1 MQHLFHI
8 HSERK
13 NYYVKV
19 RQVLAEEFFDFF
31 LINTSQSSST
41 QRKMFFSILF
51 LEGKSLD
58 VVDGRLLNIQHVSKQ
73 KSCFRKSNKNNV
85 MANLTTGVIFQV
97 MCFKIS
103 ETSNVLFEISDSM
116 HN

>member
-1 MQHLFHI
+1 MLGILISNATPISHPRG
-8 HSERK
+8 EK

-31 LINTSQSSST
+31 LINTSQSRST
-41 QRKMFFSILF
+41 QKKMLF

-58 VVDGRLLNIQHVSKQ
+58 VVDGRLLNIQHVSKE

-85 MANLTTGVIFQV
+85 MANLTTGVIF
-97 MCFKIS
+97 
-103 ETSNVLFEISDSM
+103 
-116 HN
+116 

>member
-1 MQHLFHI
+1 MSSRDTTPISHPFG
-8 HSERK
+8 ENK

-31 LINTSQSSST
+31 LINISQSRST
-41 QRKMFFSILF
+41 QKKMLF

-58 VVDGRLLNIQHVSKQ
+58 VVDGRLLNIQHVSKE

-85 MANLTTGVIFQV
+85 MANLTTGVIF
-97 MCFKIS
+97 
-103 ETSNVLFEISDSM
+103 
-116 HN
+116 